1 MAAKKTDMYIK
12 FGYVVLAILFII
24 IFCIFINFKN
34 NKIEYNSIRNNTN
47 INSNSNSN
55 KEGYKNIKET
65 NTNNDIV
72 FIIENK
78 LKSLTEELGGKNGK
92 KEVTDILKNSR
103 EIINLECAKC
113 MMDMIQNT
121 KGAKSINIEDLLD
134 NSNDDNCNKC
144 KKYTEL
150 SKTIS
155 NIIDNI

>member
-1 MAAKKTDMYIK
+1 MPAKKTDMYIK

-24 IFCIFINFKN
+24 IFCSCINFKN

-47 INSNSNSN
+47 INSN

-72 FIIENK
+72 YIIENK

-92 KEVTDILKNSR
+92 KEVTDILKNFK

-121 KGAKSINIEDLLD
+121 KGAKSINIENLLD
-134 NSNDDNCNKC
+134 DSNDDNCNKC

>member
-1 MAAKKTDMYIK
+1 MPAKKTDMYIK

-24 IFCIFINFKN
+24 IFCSCINFKN

-47 INSNSNSN
+47 INSNI
-55 KEGYKNIKET
+55 EGYKNITET

-72 FIIENK
+72 NIIENK

-92 KEVTDILKNSR
+92 KEVTDILKNSK

-113 MMDMIQNT
+113 MMDMLQNT

-134 NSNDDNCNKC
+134 DNNDDNCNKC